1 MQNFQIT
8 QSEDETI
15 IVNNDGCVF
24 KIVVLN
30 DRINFINIDD
40 VAKYIEET

>member
-1 MQNFQIT
+1 MQN
-8 QSEDETI
+8 DNETI

-24 KIVVLN
+24 KIIVAN

-40 VAKYIEET
+40 VAKYIEE